1 MKKRSLQLPAVGL
14 WGIYPYM
21 ASPSFLS
28 RTLIPLSA
36 GLLICSATTSCQEH
50 KKLASQ
56 TAEILQKVEELKAE
70 QAEKEAASSASKS
83 NHPLARKGTQ
93 ALESGIAALE
103 GDVVALQ
110 ERKKLL
116 ETELATLQ
124 KDFAD
129 YRAKSN

>member
-1 MKKRSLQLPAVGL
+1 
-14 WGIYPYM
+14 M
-21 ASPSFLS
+21 ASQSFLS

-50 KKLASQ
+50 EKLASQ

-70 QAEKEAASSASKS
+70 QAEKEAASSGEPKS
-83 NHPLARKGTQ
+83 SHPLARKGTK

-129 YRAKSN
+129 YRAKNN